1 MNKVFSASQR
11 INKWYIFILP
21 ILVLSSLLDFAGT
34 ALVFPLISL
43 LAGEQNSENHT
54 IIGFI
59 YEACDTLGISS
70 ENKWLIIYI
79 AMIFILKA
87 ILFIS
92 YRWIV
97 SDKVLQWMVDT
108 RLQIYRAIY
117 KSAFSEVSEDRSRL
131 VNAFTTQCDAAH
143 GAIVISFELWLGMMV
158 ALSGVLLANLISW
171 QVFLILMIFGLLL
184 GIVIK
189 LTMKLSLKYGYQ
201 LAEHNKKLLSIMGQ
215 AVERFRYLKSTFTS
229 ERLFTDLIP
238 IVNKVKKI
246 QVRHAVIN
254 ATTSSLTE
262 PISIVLIGLLF
273 WLGKLMDIENSILV
287 MQSIVMYRLLTRILP
302 LSSQLQVFSK
312 AYASLEYIEST
323 FDELNSKKESSRNN
337 KLLSQLETIEF
348 QNVFFNYGKEKI
360 LENINFCFQKSQIL
374 LVVGKSGSGK
384 TTLLNLLNGLLVPDA
399 GKIGINGSNLTEINL
414 DDYRSKIGLLSQEPT
429 LFNMSLRNNLT
440 LRNSNIKDEELH
452 LWLKKFDLIGLFENG
467 QIDLDREVNEL
478 SSNLSGGQKQRLCF
492 IREIL
497 SKPELLILDEP
508 TSALD
513 SKSKEL
519 IMQNIE
525 EIKHEALVVIITH
538 DNDLYGSAD
547 LIFYTETGVLKNTRK
562 VNGCLS

>member
-97 SDKVLQWMVDT
+97 SDKVLQWMVHT

-117 KSAFSEVSEDRSRL
+117 KSTFSEVSEDRSRL
-131 VNAFTTQCDAAH
+131 VNAFTTQCDTAH
-143 GAIVISFELWLGMMV
+143 GAIVISFELWLGIMV

-171 QVFLILMIFGLLL
+171 QVFLILVIFGLLL
-184 GIVIK
+184 GIIIK

-238 IVNKVKKI
+238 IVKKVKKI

-262 PISIVLIGLLF
+262 PISIVLIGILF
-273 WLGKLMDIENSILV
+273 WLGKLLDIENSILV
-287 MQSIVMYRLLTRILP
+287 MQSIVMYRLLTRVLP

-312 AYASLEYIEST
+312 AYASLDYIEST
-323 FDELNSKKESSRNN
+323 LDELNSKKENIRNN
-337 KLLSQLETIEF
+337 KLLSQLEPIEF
-348 QNVFFNYGKEKI
+348 QNVFFSYGKEKI

-384 TTLLNLLNGLLVPDA
+384 TTLLNLLNGLLVPNA
-399 GKIGINGSNLTEINL
+399 GKIEINGSNLTEINL

-440 LRNSNIKDEELH
+440 LRNSNIKDEELY

-467 QIDLDREVNEL
+467 EIDLSREVNEL

-547 LIFYTETGVLKNTRK
+547 LIFHTETGVLENTRK
-562 VNGCLS
+562 VDGCLS